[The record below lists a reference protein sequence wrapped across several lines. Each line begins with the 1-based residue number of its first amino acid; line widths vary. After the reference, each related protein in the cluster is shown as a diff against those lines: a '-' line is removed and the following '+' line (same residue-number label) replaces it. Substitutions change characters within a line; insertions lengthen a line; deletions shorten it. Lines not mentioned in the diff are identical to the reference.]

1 MHVPLSCASLLIF
14 VASMTLAQQSPHS
27 GSSISDREKAGL
39 RGPVKEEIDSQ
50 TMSLPS
56 GEKVFTTTTKY
67 TVDGRILEKRATNPD
82 GSEWV
87 TSYSYYPDG
96 RLLKIVTGNAG
107 STNRSETTN
116 LYDEQRRLVAI
127 KSGDKI
133 QIRYQYDDRGR
144 KSAIETCDSKPL
156 PPNVAYA
163 PHWEGTDLG
172 FVPSP
177 GGKIT
182 TMYNEQGVATGAQ
195 FYDAEGNL
203 LGHIVRKFDTE
214 GRVVAEEQT
223 ADAPQE
229 NLPEELQSKL
239 NAEQMKSVGTLM
251 AGAQNSAISYS
262 YDTQGRVTERHRS
275 GGFFGEQVTVTKY
288 NEYGDKASERETTV
302 MRQDTGPWWLTV
314 TGAFIPEGKQN
325 PPQPPLTSE
334 TQYTYQYDQYGNW
347 IEQTILGRSQ
357 PGEPFRPSTVIR
369 RKLTYY

>member
-107 STNRSETTN
+107 STNTSETTN

-302 MRQDTGPWWLTV
+302 MRPDTGPWRLTDS
-314 TGAFIPEGKQN
+314 GAFIPEGKQN

-334 TQYTYQYDQYGNW
+334 TQYTYRYDQYGNW
-347 IEQTILGRSQ
+347 IEQTVLGRSQ
-357 PGEPFRPSTVIR
+357 PDESFRPATVIR

>member
-1 MHVPLSCASLLIF
+1 
-14 VASMTLAQQSPHS
+14 MTLAQQSPHS

-107 STNRSETTN
+107 STNTSETTN

-223 ADAPQE
+223 ADAHQE

-302 MRQDTGPWWLTV
+302 MRPDTGPWRLTDS
-314 TGAFIPEGKQN
+314 GAFIPEGKQN

-334 TQYTYQYDQYGNW
+334 TQYTYRYDQYGNW
-347 IEQTILGRSQ
+347 IEQTVLGRSQ
-357 PGEPFRPSTVIR
+357 PDESFRPATVIR